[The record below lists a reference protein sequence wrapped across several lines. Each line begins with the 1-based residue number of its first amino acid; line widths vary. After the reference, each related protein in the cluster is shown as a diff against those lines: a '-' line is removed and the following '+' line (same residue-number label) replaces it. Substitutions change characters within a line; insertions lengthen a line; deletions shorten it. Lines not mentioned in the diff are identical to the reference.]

1 MSEQISTS
9 RGHFDSASQTRKC
22 LDKVVP
28 TLYALMGRDQ
38 RFGAKIFYDRAGFLD
53 VVQRYAVSA
62 GGLKRDWRE
71 ENSRELSTNA
81 VQFLRFVQEQLFPN
95 DKSRM
100 LTTLGRQTGAAFKEL
115 YKDTLELSKLLQ
127 FAFREDLTLEKIDL
141 PEQKSS
147 PIYTKIES
155 NRVVLNSGHGL
166 HPFLRSEAVAE
177 TRAYLRREL
186 TDLCKVLRSSN
197 VDRKYAEAFA
207 KLPSLI
213 IFNDDAGAISFG
225 LHVRLI
231 SQLTKKVEDEISE
244 VLAVQIASTLNPCSI
259 FCISVQGLDR
269 VLTQCARLSVKTSDR
284 GSDRKRLGRRRR
296 SPH

>member
-1 MSEQISTS
+1 M
-9 RGHFDSASQTRKC
+9 
-22 LDKVVP
+22 
-28 TLYALMGRDQ
+28 
-38 RFGAKIFYDRAGFLD
+38 
-53 VVQRYAVSA
+53 VQRYAVSA

-81 VQFLRFVQEQLFPN
+81 VQFLSFVQEQLFPN

-100 LTTLGRQTGAAFKEL
+100 LTTLVGRRVQPSRSYTKIHLNYPEL
-115 YKDTLELSKLLQ
+115 LK
-127 FAFREDLTLEKIDL
+127 FAFREDSTLEKIDL

-155 NRVVLNSGHGL
+155 NRVVSDSGHGL

-207 KLPSLI
+207 KFPSLI

-225 LHVRLI
+225 
-231 SQLTKKVEDEISE
+231 
-244 VLAVQIASTLNPCSI
+244 
-259 FCISVQGLDR
+259 FCTYDLYRNSP
-269 VLTQCARLSVKTSDR
+269 
-284 GSDRKRLGRRRR
+284 RK
-296 SPH
+296 